1 MKKTID
7 KKISNYFNNMPLE
20 NTNFLLLD
28 NYKH

>member
-1 MKKTID
+1 MKKIID
-7 KKISNYFNNMPLE
+7 KKISNYFNNMLLE